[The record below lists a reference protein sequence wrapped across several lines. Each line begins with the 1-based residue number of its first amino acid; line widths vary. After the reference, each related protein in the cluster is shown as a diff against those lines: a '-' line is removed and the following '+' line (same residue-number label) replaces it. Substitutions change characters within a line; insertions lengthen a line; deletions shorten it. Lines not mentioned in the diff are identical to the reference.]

1 MWAVDRWF
9 TNIGEIVQSSV
20 IRKTWNEGTM
30 EYWWRREGLAWK
42 RSACQVSQGDCLR
55 TTQGSIIY
63 IPTNHSGGA
72 GKSSLATTQ
81 GAYLHVT
88 PLFLSNSLC
97 NVLLMRGSG
106 RRREGLPWERRACK
120 ISQGDCPEPKQPD
133 SWYIK
138 YQTLLG
144 KKKENWPTWDRAGKS
159 SLAIRQD
166 SYLHVRPL
174 FLSLLM
180 LQHDAPNVSIYRPM
194 RE

>member
-1 MWAVDRWF
+1 MVHIPDVSCRWF

-106 RRREGLPWERRACK
+106 RRREGLSWERRACK
-120 ISQGDCPEPKQPD
+120 ISQGDCLEPKQPD

-144 KKKENWPTWDRAGKS
+144 KKKENWPTWDRSRQVILGYQTRLLS
-159 SLAIRQD
+159 SCKTSLPLITHAPTRR
-166 SYLHVRPL
+166 SECLH
-174 FLSLLM
+174 
-180 LQHDAPNVSIYRPM
+180 I
-194 RE
+194 